1 MILKYISIVLTI
13 CTLSIILLAFQSNK
27 QDLGK
32 ILFNQSCASCHLPD
46 KTISTGPSFQK
57 IRSDYGLKWTIR
69 FLRNPM
75 KMVDSG
81 DINATYSYYLFN
93 QIRHNSFPALEEKYI
108 ISVLDYVDRL
118 SLDSSQINHRFVSKE
133 EKLKFI
139 NTRRNKLN

>member
-1 MILKYISIVLTI
+1 MILKYISIVLTT
-13 CTLSIILLAFQSNK
+13 CTLSIILLAFQSKK
-27 QDLGK
+27 QDIGK
-32 ILFNQSCASCHLPD
+32 LLFQNSCASCHLPN
-46 KTISTGPSFQK
+46 KTTKNGPSFQK
-57 IRSDYGLKWTIR
+57 IRNDYGLDWTIR

-93 QIRHNSFPALEEKYI
+93 EIRHSGFGGLEKTYI

-118 SLDSSQINHRFVSKE
+118 PLDSSQIKHRFVSKE